1 MHELSITSG
10 LIETVEAQ
18 AQQLGAARVVAI
30 NLVAGERAGIVEE
43 SLRFYLEMLS
53 PGTRVQGAQLHVR
66 YTPMRFHCAQCG
78 DYTPAEANFDCPGCG
93 VVGQVADDGSGLLIE
108 SIEIET
114 QSQDVQNSAALT

>member
-10 LIETVEAQ
+10 LIETIEAQ
-18 AQQLGAARVVAI
+18 TQQLGVARVVAI

-53 PGTRVQGAQLHVR
+53 PGTRVEGARLNLR
-66 YTPMRFHCAQCG
+66 YTPMRFHCEQCG
-78 DYTPAEANFDCPGCG
+78 DYTPADANFDCPRCG

-114 QSQDVQNSAALT
+114 TEQDVQKSAALA